1 MTDNDPT
8 PEAQPPASQ
17 PLPPGAGSPLVP
29 GPPMSVGEPIKD
41 TRLNL
46 GGLQMFAGIA
56 LVAIIVTA
64 ILIAVLHH

>member
-8 PEAQPPASQ
+8 PPPATE

-41 TRLNL
+41 TALNR
-46 GGLQMFAGIA
+46 GGLLMFAGIA
-56 LVAIIVTA
+56 VVGIIVVL